1 MLAHLISCFQ
11 SKTQKQQNTKQTLV
25 PEGRISQNIPQLD
38 QSCEDTPC
46 NFWPKM
52 LGHLNVDDFVV
63 GNQNIDRIS
72 LSNLYDPVALNLM
85 LLLFLAPSWADPSWK
100 QAAALVMNQIKTLAR
115 NQDVFEHAF
124 GLDLKKTANKRH
136 DLPARSYDVFQCPLL
151 PS

>member
-25 PEGRISQNIPQLD
+25 PEGRISQNIPKLD
-38 QSCEDTPC
+38 QFAVCTVSMFREDTPLQ
-46 NFWPKM
+46 FWAKNA
-52 LGHLNVDDFVV
+52 L
-63 GNQNIDRIS
+63 
-72 LSNLYDPVALNLM
+72 LSHPYDPVALNLM

-115 NQDVFEHAF
+115 SHDVFERAF

-136 DLPARSYDVFQCPLL
+136 DLPAHVMYFNALFFLL
-151 PS
+151 ELDIK

>member
-1 MLAHLISCFQ
+1 MNTWSFCHGIVDIDGSDGIGICEINCFQ
-11 SKTQKQQNTKQTLV
+11 SKTQKQQNTK
-25 PEGRISQNIPQLD
+25 RISQNIPQLD

-85 LLLFLAPSWADPSWK
+85 LLLFLAPSWADPS
-100 QAAALVMNQIKTLAR
+100 
-115 NQDVFEHAF
+115 
-124 GLDLKKTANKRH
+124 
-136 DLPARSYDVFQCPLL
+136 
-151 PS
+151 